1 MVLRAVSQDNCR
13 IESLLRLRRD
23 SSQAEVCAILRSEI
37 SNATRYVS
45 GGRLQHT
52 LEALAERGQ
61 STLIFRA
68 LEFLSR
74 DGRVRLDARKL
85 LVWWLST
92 PVLWLASP
100 RLGSQTAWFRYSSLK
115 LKMKSCKHSFRE
127 DDKPSS
133 TDNSINAGS
142 TQKTSGRH
150 DSKSLHPGTW

>member
-37 SNATRYVS
+37 SNATFYVS

-61 STLIFRA
+61 PTLIFRA

-85 LVWWLST
+85 LV
-92 PVLWLASP
+92 
-100 RLGSQTAWFRYSSLK
+100 
-115 LKMKSCKHSFRE
+115 
-127 DDKPSS
+127 
-133 TDNSINAGS
+133 
-142 TQKTSGRH
+142 
-150 DSKSLHPGTW
+150 